1 MTARKS
7 RRWETKCSEQKK
19 QQLMKKVN
27 ITVLRCWVRCH
38 SSAVNDIA
46 AEGRR
51 KKSINFDY
59 DQISITKKKKKEKK
73 EASADE
79 GTSKKK
85 QASKTEGK
93 LTTKYVKSGFSPAM
107 KKLKTKGT
115 KRRLFESELESD
127 ANEMKTDD
135 VFPRRREKLTTTE
148 SETPAKSL
156 GGLDMDEVCEYVLD
170 YIQARTGAAN
180 TVFDETTDEELLH
193 PVMMK
198 KATKMLKKLADKF
211 QVKSIGRKTH
221 TTMLKDAS
229 MQTLVLTRVKEDWGD
244 RGDGLGVFHNIVFN
258 AADQIAHVANQKDL
272 LMAASERLG
281 LRKFDKDPE
290 KMVVLIGVLTTC
302 CKMGELDEAKANN
315 EKKKTKVG
323 QLSSSSSSSA
333 LSSDSDEDGT
343 DSDEDAEQETDI
355 DKGDKGNEDW

>member
-1 MTARKS
+1 
-7 RRWETKCSEQKK
+7 
-19 QQLMKKVN
+19 
-27 ITVLRCWVRCH
+27 
-38 SSAVNDIA
+38 
-46 AEGRR
+46 
-51 KKSINFDY
+51 
-59 DQISITKKKKKEKK
+59 
-73 EASADE
+73 
-79 GTSKKK
+79 
-85 QASKTEGK
+85 
-93 LTTKYVKSGFSPAM
+93 M

-302 CKMGELDEAKANN
+302 CKMDELDEEKANN
-315 EKKKTKVG
+315 EKKKTKVV
-323 QLSSSSSSSA
+323 QQSSSSSSSA
-333 LSSDSDEDGT
+333 SSDSDEDDMESEEEADGET
-343 DSDEDAEQETDI
+343 EKDEDGENKKA
-355 DKGDKGNEDW
+355 W